1 MESTGQLV
9 HPSPC
14 RKVLETIAGR
24 WEHATPDMMQIR
36 KENRSKILYFITLI
50 CSLLLLD
57 ACATS
62 PEPDQ
67 GGSSANETGKSA
79 VDSDKVQNAQAAES
93 AVYIVKRGDTLHA
106 IALKTTGT
114 YSDWRHIA
122 EHNQIADPNK
132 LHVGQ
137 KIVIPPGLNQT
148 GTKSDDSDPYPPT
161 QPRGW
166 LLVRG
171 TNYPREINM
180 EPDPASD
187 ILTQVWPGTH
197 LYYTERIDSWYKV
210 ITEKGYGY
218 VNPEYVHQPQ

>member
-1 MESTGQLV
+1 M
-9 HPSPC
+9 H
-14 RKVLETIAGR
+14 
-24 WEHATPDMMQIR
+24 
-36 KENRSKILYFITLI
+36 KENRSKIIYLITLF
-50 CSLLLLD
+50 CSLALLG

-62 PEPDQ
+62 HAPNQET
-67 GGSSANETGKSA
+67 SSATETRKLAGN
-79 VDSDKVQNAQAAES
+79 SDQEQNIQTKRS
-93 AVYIVKRGDTLHA
+93 AVYIVKKGDTLHA
-106 IALKTTGT
+106 IAIKTTGK
-114 YSDWRHIA
+114 YSDWRPIA

-132 LHVGQ
+132 VHVGQ
-137 KIVIPPGLNQT
+137 KIVIPPDLIQT
-148 GTKSDDSDPYPPT
+148 DTKSDHSESPSPT
-161 QPRGW
+161 RPEGW

-210 ITEKGYGY
+210 ITEQGYGY